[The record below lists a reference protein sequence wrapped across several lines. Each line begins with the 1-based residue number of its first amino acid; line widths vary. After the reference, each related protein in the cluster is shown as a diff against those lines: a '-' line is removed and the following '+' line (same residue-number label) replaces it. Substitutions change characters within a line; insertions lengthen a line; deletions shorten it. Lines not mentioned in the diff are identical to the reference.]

1 MLADPQEIGS
11 IPVQLGKD
19 VYIRD
24 VAKIQ
29 DTTDINYGCALVNGR
44 KSIYIPVVKKDTA
57 STLTVVRQIHDAMP
71 LFRRAVPEDVSV
83 RYEFDESPTVRAAIK
98 SVATEGAIGAALTG
112 LMILL
117 FLHDLRSVVVV
128 LISIPLS
135 LTSSL
140 VGLWLTGNTIN
151 IMSLG
156 GLALAIGIL
165 VDEATV
171 TIENTHAQMRH
182 TRLHCAGGAARERH
196 HGHGAALGHALHS
209 VGVHSR
215 VHPQRAGP
223 LAVHAVDAGGR
234 LRHDR
239 LLPALQHAGA
249 RAHRLVGEASGQ
261 RRSTKKGSSI
271 AFLPRFA
278 SVVAVTV
285 RHRWIV
291 VFGYLAA
298 CGVLLWL
305 VGGRWARSC
314 FPRSI
319 PASSCFVFA
328 PRRVRNTK

>member
-1 MLADPQEIGS
+1 MPLVPTNAMVADPQEMGK

-24 VAKIQ
+24 VATIQ

-44 KSIYIPVVKKDTA
+44 KSVYIPVVKKDTA
-57 STLTVVRQIHDAMP
+57 STLTVVRQIHDTMP
-71 LFRRAVPEDVSV
+71 LFKTLVPEDVDV

-117 FLHDLRSVVVV
+117 FLHDLRSVIVV

-140 VGLWLTGNTIN
+140 IGLWLTGNTIN

-171 TIENTHAQMRH
+171 TDRKHPLADAPYGFHRP
-182 TRLHCAGGAARERH
+182 GGAAGQRH
-196 HGHGAALGHALHS
+196 HRHGAALGHALHPL
-209 VGVHSR
+209 GVHSH

-223 LAVHAVDAGGR
+223 LAVHAADAGGG

-249 RAHRLVGEASGQ
+249 RALGLAGAASGEGRAPGRTLRSPPAPLRED
-261 RRSTKKGSSI
+261 RRGDG
-271 AFLPRFA
+271 
-278 SVVAVTV
+278 
-285 RHRWIV
+285 RHRW
-291 VFGYLAA
+291 
-298 CGVLLWL
+298 
-305 VGGRWARSC
+305 RSW
-314 FPRSI
+314 S
-319 PASSCFVFA
+319 
-328 PRRVRNTK
+328 